1 MYERIRKRYCKKIME
16 ADNVEVANMILA
28 LLNVED
34 EVDITKP
41 ISEEDRENLLDWD
54 ESLKGMY

>member
-1 MYERIRKRYCKKIME
+1 MYERIRKRYCKKLME
-16 ADNVEVANMILA
+16 ADNTEAANMILA

-41 ISEEDRENLLDWD
+41 ISEEDRENLSDWD

>member
-1 MYERIRKRYCKKIME
+1 MYERIRKRYCKKLME
-16 ADNVEVANMILA
+16 VDNIEAANMILA